1 LNTYYIETYG
11 CQMNVYDSEII
22 SAILQQEGLEEVDT
36 PHKADLVLLN
46 TCSVRD
52 LAEQKVH
59 TRLGQL
65 HMIQEESNPSMKMGI
80 VGCMAQNLKKDI
92 LRKKPYVSFILG
104 PDSYRH
110 LPELISSDGNRK
122 RIIETRLSSF
132 ELYDGLFPA
141 RHDGINAWISIM
153 RGCDKFCSY
162 CIVPYTRG
170 RERSRKPDSILE
182 EAKRAV
188 DKGFS
193 EITLLGQ
200 NVNSY
205 RSSSGGFPDLL
216 EKMAGIDRLLRIRY
230 TSPHPQDVNDDLIR
244 VHRDYK
250 HIICNHIH
258 LPLQSGSNA
267 VLEAMNRTYT
277 REHYLNLVEKIRKAV
292 PDMAITTDMIA
303 GFPEETEK
311 DFEETLDIMERVRYD
326 AAFMFKYSSRPGTKA
341 ALLTET
347 LSEDEKSNRLNRM
360 IRLQY
365 KHTLEKNRELIGQEV
380 EILVE
385 KESKKTSKEMMGR
398 TSTNKIVVFP
408 AMNYKPRDLIHR
420 TITDAQGVTLFS
432 SR

>member
-1 LNTYYIETYG
+1 MNTFYIETYG

-22 SAILQQEGLEEVDT
+22 TSILLQEGLENVDS
-36 PHKADLVLLN
+36 PEKADLVLLN

-65 HMIQEESNPSMKMGI
+65 RMIQEESNPSMKMGI

-110 LPELISSDGNRK
+110 LPEILSSNGNKK
-122 RIIETRLSSF
+122 RLIETRLSSL

-141 RHDGINAWISIM
+141 RHEGINAWISIM
-153 RGCDKFCSY
+153 RGCDKFCAY

-170 RERSRKPDSILE
+170 RERSRKPESILE

-188 DKGFS
+188 DKGFV
-193 EITLLGQ
+193 EVTLLGQ

-205 RSSSGGFPDLL
+205 RSISGGFPDLL
-216 EKMAGIDRLLRIRY
+216 ERMAGIDGLLRIRY
-230 TSPHPQDVNDDLIR
+230 TSPHPQDVNDDLIS
-244 VHRDYK
+244 VHSDYK

-267 VLEAMNRTYT
+267 VLKAMNRTYT
-277 REHYLNLVEKIRKAV
+277 REHYLDLVKKIRKSI
-292 PDMAITTDMIA
+292 PDMAITTDMIV
-303 GFPEETEK
+303 GFPGETEQNYE
-311 DFEETLDIMERVRYD
+311 DTLDIMEKVRYD
-326 AAFMFKYSSRPGTKA
+326 AAFMFKYSPRPGTKA
-341 ALLTET
+341 SKLEET
-347 LSEDEKSNRLNRM
+347 LSDDDKSDRLNRM

-365 KHTLEKNRELIGQEV
+365 QHTLEKNRELIGKEV

-385 KESKKTSKEMMGR
+385 KESKKNSKEMMGR
-398 TSTNKIVVFP
+398 TRSNKIVVFP

>member
-1 LNTYYIETYG
+1 MNTYYIETYG

>member
-1 LNTYYIETYG
+1 
-11 CQMNVYDSEII
+11 MNVYDSEII
-22 SAILQQEGLEEVDT
+22 AAILQSEGLEEVDT
-36 PHKADLVLLN
+36 PEKADLVLLN

-52 LAEQKVH
+52 LAEQKIH

-65 HMIQEESNPSMKMGI
+65 RIIQESTNPGMKMGV

-110 LPELISSDGNRK
+110 LPVILKSGDIPK
-122 RIIETRLSSF
+122 RVIDIRLSSL

-141 RHDGINAWISIM
+141 RHKGINAWISIS
-153 RGCDKFCSY
+153 RGCNKFCTY

-170 RERSRKPDSILE
+170 RERSRKPESILE

-188 DKGFS
+188 DKGFV

-205 RSSSGGFPDLL
+205 RSSTGGFPDLL
-216 EKMAGIDRLLRIRY
+216 RQLAKIEGLLRIRY
-230 TSPHPQDVNDDLIR
+230 TSPHPQDVSDDLIA
-244 VHRDYK
+244 VHRELYPRV
-250 HIICNHIH
+250 CNHIH

-267 VLEAMNRTYT
+267 VLNAMNRTYT
-277 REHYLNLVEKIRKAV
+277 REHYLKLVEKIRTAV
-292 PDMAITTDMIA
+292 PDMAITTDLIV
-303 GFPEETEK
+303 GFPGETEK
-311 DFEETLDIMERVRYD
+311 DYEDTLDMMKQVRFD
-326 AAFMFKYSSRPGTKA
+326 AAFMFKYSPRPGTKA
-341 ALLTET
+341 AKMDDDVPD
-347 LSEDEKSNRLNRM
+347 DEKSDRLNRM

-365 KHTLEKNRELIGQEV
+365 EHTLKMNRSLIGKEV

-385 KESKKTSKEMMGR
+385 KESKKRSRDMMGR

-408 AMNYKPRDLIHR
+408 ALRYKPKDLITR
-420 TITDAQGVTLFS
+420 TITDAQGVTLMS
-432 SR
+432 GEL

>member
-1 LNTYYIETYG
+1 MNTFYIETYG
-11 CQMNVYDSEII
+11 CQMNVYDSEIL
-22 SAILQQEGLEEVDT
+22 SAILLQEGLEEVES
-36 PHKADLVLLN
+36 PENADLVLLN

-65 HMIQEESNPSMKMGI
+65 RMIQEESNPSMKMGI

-110 LPELISSDGNRK
+110 LPELLNSDGSQK
-122 RIIETRLSSF
+122 RFIETRLSSL

-141 RHDGINAWISIM
+141 RHEGINAWISIM
-153 RGCDKFCSY
+153 RGCDKFCAY

-170 RERSRKPDSILE
+170 RERSRKPESILE
-182 EAKRAV
+182 EAKQAV
-188 DKGFS
+188 ENGFV
-193 EITLLGQ
+193 EVTLLGQ

-216 EKMAGIDRLLRIRY
+216 ERMAGLDGLLRIRY
-230 TSPHPQDVNDDLIR
+230 TSPHPQDVNDDLIA

-267 VLEAMNRTYT
+267 VLKAMNRTYT
-277 REHYLNLVEKIRKAV
+277 REHYLDLVEKIRESV
-292 PDMAITTDMIA
+292 PDIAITTDMIV
-303 GFPEETEK
+303 GFPGETEQ
-311 DFEETLDIMERVRYD
+311 DYENTLDIMERVRYD

-341 ALLTET
+341 AQLTET
-347 LSEDEKSNRLNRM
+347 LSENEKSDRLNRM

-365 KHTLEKNRELIGQEV
+365 KHTLEKNRELIGKEV

-385 KESKKTSKEMMGR
+385 KASKKTDKEMMGR
-398 TSTNKIVVFP
+398 TSSNKIVIFP
-408 AMNYKPRDLIHR
+408 ALNYKPRDLIRR

>member
-1 LNTYYIETYG
+1 
-11 CQMNVYDSEII
+11 MNVYDSEIL
-22 SAILQQEGLEEVDT
+22 SAILLQEGLEEVES
-36 PHKADLVLLN
+36 PENADLVLLN

-65 HMIQEESNPSMKMGI
+65 RMIQEESNPSMKMGI

-110 LPELISSDGNRK
+110 LPELLNSDGSQK
-122 RIIETRLSSF
+122 RFIETRLSSL

-141 RHDGINAWISIM
+141 RHEGINAWISIM
-153 RGCDKFCSY
+153 RGCDKFCAY

-170 RERSRKPDSILE
+170 RERSRKPESILE
-182 EAKRAV
+182 EAKQAV
-188 DKGFS
+188 ENGFV
-193 EITLLGQ
+193 EVTLLGQ

-216 EKMAGIDRLLRIRY
+216 ERMAGLDGLLRIRY
-230 TSPHPQDVNDDLIR
+230 TSPHPQDVNDDLIA

-267 VLEAMNRTYT
+267 VLKAMNRTYT
-277 REHYLNLVEKIRKAV
+277 REHYLDLVEKIRESV
-292 PDMAITTDMIA
+292 PDMAITTDMIV
-303 GFPEETEK
+303 GFPGETEQ
-311 DFEETLDIMERVRYD
+311 DYENTLDIMERVRYD

-341 ALLTET
+341 AQLTET
-347 LSEDEKSNRLNRM
+347 LSENEKSDRLNRM

-365 KHTLEKNRELIGQEV
+365 KHTLEKNRELIGKEV

-385 KESKKTSKEMMGR
+385 KASKKTDKEMMGR
-398 TSTNKIVVFP
+398 TSSNKIVIFP
-408 AMNYKPRDLIHR
+408 ALNYKPRDLIRR